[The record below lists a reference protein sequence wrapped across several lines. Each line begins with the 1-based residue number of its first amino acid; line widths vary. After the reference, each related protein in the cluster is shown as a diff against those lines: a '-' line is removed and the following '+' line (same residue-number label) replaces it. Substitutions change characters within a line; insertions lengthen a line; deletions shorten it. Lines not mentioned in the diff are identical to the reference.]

1 MTQILGHLFQVGCL
15 KLITILH
22 HDFLISDMMYKI
34 IFSFVLSI
42 LLWIVFS
49 FHFVGAIDYSDV
61 TYVTSGTI
69 APRLIEN
76 ITSKGYFSGTINARY
91 IILRYTDPLCPY
103 CRKEAKTFNNSTFS
117 FLTGGTRIGIRQFP
131 LIQIHPDSF
140 YYSSL
145 ILCSGRL

>member
-1 MTQILGHLFQVGCL
+1 MIQIHGHLLRVECS
-15 KLITILH
+15 KLIIILH

-34 IFSFVLSI
+34 ILSFGLSI
-42 LLWIVFS
+42 LIWVVFS
-49 FHFVGAIDYSDV
+49 FRFVGAIDYSDV
-61 TYVTSGTI
+61 TYVTTGTI
-69 APRLIEN
+69 APRLIGN

-103 CRKEAKTFNNSTFS
+103 CRKEAKTWNNEEFS
-117 FLTGGTRIGIRQFP
+117 FLTGGIRTSIRQFP

-145 ILCSGRL
+145 ILCS